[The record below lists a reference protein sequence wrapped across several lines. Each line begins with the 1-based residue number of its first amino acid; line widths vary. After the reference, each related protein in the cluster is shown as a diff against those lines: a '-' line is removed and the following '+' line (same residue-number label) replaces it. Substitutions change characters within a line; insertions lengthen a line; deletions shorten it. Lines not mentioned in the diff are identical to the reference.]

1 LIRKAAAVGSCLCPR
16 CSGSAGVLLS
26 GPCTSVRLS
35 AASRGGRSCHASRRL
50 SHALGRIAFLLLL
63 AQAVAAPAGAE
74 LARPDLCERRD
85 VAGERPPDEVRR
97 YRMLLNER
105 LAGQEVF
112 RFWRDEGDVR
122 VLVDTR
128 FEGDVLMFPADLR
141 HCRDERWREQAGT
154 LELVK
159 LESATRHAVPFK
171 PDYEIH
177 IQRDPEG
184 EHVLYRGRSGFR
196 SFEER
201 HPANTGAITPW
212 SVRTVTYD
220 RVLDLF
226 AHGAYRIDSRLLR
239 RATVDGRE
247 VVHYAVN
254 GESPRHLWYEE
265 GEMIHFCGQEPF
277 GTYIETVLEAYADL
291 ELDALELNRTCA
303 EVFERGER

>member
-1 LIRKAAAVGSCLCPR
+1 MISD
-16 CSGSAGVLLS
+16 
-26 GPCTSVRLS
+26 
-35 AASRGGRSCHASRRL
+35 RGMSL
-50 SHALGRIAFLLLL
+50 DRIAFLLLL
-63 AQAVAAPAGAE
+63 VQGIVAPAHAE
-74 LARPDLCERRD
+74 LAWPDLCERLD
-85 VAGERPPDEVRR
+85 FAGERRPDEVRR
-97 YRMLLNER
+97 YRMLLNDR

-112 RFWRDEGDVR
+112 RFWREGGYVR

-141 HCRDERWREQAGT
+141 HCRDERWREEAGT
-154 LELVK
+154 LQLVE
-159 LESATRHAVPFK
+159 LESATRYAVPFK

-177 IQRDPEG
+177 IERDPEQSG
-184 EHVLYRGRSGFR
+184 VVYRGVSRFD

-212 SVRTVTYD
+212 SVRTVAYD

-226 AHGAYRIDSRLLR
+226 AHGAYRIESRLVAS
-239 RATVDGRE
+239 ATVDGQE
-247 VVHYAVN
+247 VAHYVIG
-254 GESPRHLWYEE
+254 GEWPRHLWYQE
-265 GEMIHFCGQEPF
+265 GKMLRFCGQEPF